1 MNIPVELRIGK
12 EEFTDFADLEN
23 SLFDALMGAGRE
35 LFRTMLSVLD
45 EKLLETRD
53 QEVYRNK
60 GLRKTCV
67 KTRLGEV
74 EYDRHVYEQRRAD
87 GSKRYVYLLDEALGK
102 QTIGTVSMTVC
113 QMAAEAVTEST
124 YRSSSRQIGEM
135 TGLALSHQGVWNIV
149 QRLGEAREEEIE
161 QQRVRAKA
169 GQGRGELVSKI
180 LYEEADGIW
189 LKLQGAD
196 RKEKGAKAE
205 MKLAIAYDGALWSTG
220 KKRRTLDN
228 KVAYA
233 GFEPAKEF
241 MARKEGVIADHYDV
255 DEIELRVVNGDGAAW
270 IKSGRDADGIYVLD
284 EFHRNKAITEYVD
297 DEDLRQTMR
306 QLLYEGKIDDL
317 LLCIEAS
324 IESTMDEQEQEKRRS
339 LLAYFTNN
347 KEGLLDYYH
356 RGITIPETRHK
367 DIHHARL
374 GSMESNI
381 FTIIGNR
388 MKGRRACWSLRGAGN
403 LARLLCLKHTTGCGH
418 LFSRTE
424 TGRERKALEEY
435 HAPLSA
441 GRIRETVGR
450 GYESPLQAGTLCQA
464 WWLKQILA
472 PTPLADLKLT

>member
-12 EEFTDFADLEN
+12 EEFADFADLEN
-23 SLFDALMGAGRE
+23 SLFEALMAAGRE
-35 LFRTMLSVLD
+35 LFRTMLSALD

-53 QEVYRNK
+53 QEAYRNK

-87 GSKRYVYLLDEALGK
+87 GSKQYVYLLDEALGK
-102 QTIGTVSMTVC
+102 QTVGTVSMTVC

-124 YRSSSRQIGEM
+124 YRSSSRQIAEM
-135 TGLALSHQGVWNIV
+135 TGLTLSHQGVWNIV
-149 QRLGEAREEEIE
+149 QKLGEAREEEIE

-324 IESTMDEQEQEKRRS
+324 IESTLDEQEQEKRRS

-403 LARLLCLKHTTGCGH
+403 LARLLCLKHTTGYGH

-424 TGRERKALEEY
+424 TGRERKTLEEY
-435 HAPLSA
+435 RAPLSA

-450 GYESPLQAGTLCQA
+450 GYESPLRAGTLCQA